1 MKKFEQLP
9 DKVQFMLLVVKLLI
23 AVYAILMVENV
34 AVLYQGF

>member
-1 MKKFEQLP
+1 MKKFEELS
-9 DKVQFMLLVVKLLI
+9 DKVQFILLVGKLLI